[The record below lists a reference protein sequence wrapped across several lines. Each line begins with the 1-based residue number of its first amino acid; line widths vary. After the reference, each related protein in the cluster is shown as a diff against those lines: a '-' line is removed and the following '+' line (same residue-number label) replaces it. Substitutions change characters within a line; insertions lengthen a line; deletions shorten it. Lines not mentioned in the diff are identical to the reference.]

1 MAVIKIED
9 YYLKERKVAIIGRAM
24 QEGHDTVELFG
35 TDILFQFSIRAEN
48 YERHSSEGQRILEC
62 LQFRLINHG

>member
-35 TDILFQFSIRAEN
+35 TDILFQLSIRAEN
-48 YERHSSEGQRILEC
+48 YE
-62 LQFRLINHG
+62 